1 MSDPKSCA
9 KSHSKTGTLRAASP
23 INDKLN
29 QRLAAYVTAASAA
42 GVAML
47 AAAPSAEAKIVYT
60 PANLRMTLGGNLPI
74 DMNGDGIVDFFFEWR
89 LLGSSF
95 VTYGSYVGVIR
106 KNIDDLVVMSSA
118 AALNW
123 GVRIGPKAQFRSLA
137 LLVLYS
143 GICPACSARGPW
155 AGVNNK
161 FLGVTFKIS
170 GQTHYGWVRVN
181 LHTKTIT
188 GYAYETNAN
197 QPILAGEKSG
207 PVTSAPADPAQV
219 LTPLKQPATLGA
231 LALGA
236 DGLSL
241 WRREE
246 E

>member
-1 MSDPKSCA
+1 V
-9 KSHSKTGTLRAASP
+9 KTGTLRAASP
-23 INDKLN
+23 INAKLN
-29 QRLAAYVTAASAA
+29 QRLSAYVTAASAA

-47 AAAPSAEAKIVYT
+47 AAAPAAEAKIVYT
-60 PANLRMTLGGNLPI
+60 PAGLRMTLGGYLPI
-74 DMNGDGIVDFFFEWR
+74 DMNGDGVDDFYFEWR

-118 AALNW
+118 APLNW

-197 QPILAGEKSG
+197 QPILAGDKSG
-207 PVTSAPADPAQV
+207 PVTTAAADPAQV
-219 LTPLKQPATLGA
+219 LTPVKQPATLGA
-231 LALGA
+231 LSLGA
-236 DGLSL
+236 NGLLL

>member
-1 MSDPKSCA
+1 MEDSVSEPKIR
-9 KSHSKTGTLRAASP
+9 TLRSASP
-23 INDKLN
+23 VNAKLDK
-29 QRLAAYVTAASAA
+29 RLAAYVAAASAA

-74 DMNGDGIVDFFFEWR
+74 DINGDGVDDFFFEWR

-106 KNIDDLVVMSSA
+106 KTIDDPVVMSSA

-123 GVRIGPKAQFRSLA
+123 GVRIGPKAQFESLG

-170 GQTHYGWVRVN
+170 GRTHYGWVRVN

-197 QPILAGEKSG
+197 QPILAGDKSG
-207 PVTSAPADPAQV
+207 PVKTGAADPAQV
-219 LTPLKQPATLGA
+219 LAPSQQPATLGA
-231 LALGA
+231 LSLGA
-236 DGLSL
+236 NGLLL

>member
-1 MSDPKSCA
+1 M
-9 KSHSKTGTLRAASP
+9 SHSKTTLCSASP
-23 INDKLN
+23 VNAKLN
-29 QRLAAYVTAASAA
+29 QRLATYASAASAA

-47 AAAPSAEAKIVYT
+47 AIAPSAEAKIVYT
-60 PANLRMTLGGNLPI
+60 PAGQRMTLGGYLPI
-74 DMNGDGIVDFFFEWR
+74 DINGDGIEDFFFEWR

-95 VTYGSYVGVIR
+95 VTYGSYVAVIR
-106 KNIDDLVVMSSA
+106 KTIDDPLVMSSA

-143 GICPACSARGPW
+143 GLSARGPW
-155 AGVNNK
+155 AGVNDK

-207 PVTSAPADPAQV
+207 PVTTAAADPAQV
-219 LTPLKQPATLGA
+219 LTPVNQPATLGA
-231 LALGA
+231 LARGA

-246 E
+246 EYA